1 MKTNLFI
8 ARTPLQLFNCI
19 EAKKRFHKGEQN
31 ILFYQYQRLVDKN
44 QMESLI
50 EVDEWNS
57 IIVYPLN
64 WQRRIFSYFY
74 IRMIKNRYKNKI
86 ERCYIGVFNSI
97 INVLINTIYPK
108 KIVILD
114 DGTKTLGIAKNM
126 ETQKINSRNSLFK
139 TIRNRFFNTNRD
151 YLYRASFFSIYP
163 LDEYIINNEVV
174 LNDYRVFKESL
185 SNIPVADRIYFIG
198 TNLNEKILKSDEVF
212 EANLQKV
219 IAFYKNKKMIYI
231 LHRYENIEYIANL
244 AKKYKF
250 DYVKFDNILEVE
262 IAKAGFL
269 PTEFATFGSSA
280 IETLPLL
287 YPNSEYRVFYLES
300 KDILEHKQQV
310 MEELYNSFERKGYEV
325 IRSKML

>member
-19 EAKKRFHKGEQN
+19 EAKKRFHKDEHN
-31 ILFYQYQRLVDKN
+31 ILLYQYQRLVDKN

-50 EVDEWNS
+50 EVDDWNT
-57 IIVYPLN
+57 IIIYPLN

-74 IRMIKNRYKNKI
+74 IRKMNNRYKNTI
-86 ERCYIGVFNSI
+86 DACYIGVFNSI
-97 INVLINTIYPK
+97 VNVLINTIHPK

-114 DGTKTLGIAKNM
+114 DGTKTLSIAKNM
-126 ETQKINSRNSLFK
+126 ETRKINNRTSVLK
-139 TIRNRFFNTNRD
+139 IIRNRFFNTSRN

-163 LDEYIINNEVV
+163 LAEYNISNKVV

-185 SNIPVADRIYFIG
+185 SQIPIEDRVYFIG
-198 TNLNEKILKSDEVF
+198 TNLNEKILKSDQIF

-219 IAFYKNKKMIYI
+219 IAFYKNKKMIYV

-244 AKKYKF
+244 AKKYEF

-300 KDILEHKQQV
+300 KDILEHKQEV
-310 MEELYNSFERKGYEV
+310 MESLYNSFEQKGYEV
-325 IRSKML
+325 IRPKTL